1 MAGERLDAVTLLQ
14 SNALAKAYTLLL
26 TLNPLARTVGSGD
39 KAYFNTIRPTLTKDY
54 VKAMETQFG
63 AIKDAYNKAKT
74 IRNQVRSELVDTTT
88 GTRLFEQHEQ

>member
-1 MAGERLDAVTLLQ
+1 MDAVTLLQ
-14 SNALAKAYTLLL
+14 SNALAKAYTLLI
-26 TLNPLARTVGSGD
+26 TLIPLARAVGSGD
-39 KAYFNTIRPTLTKDY
+39 KASFNTIRPTLTKDY

-63 AIKDAYNKAKT
+63 AIKDAYSYNEAKT

>member
-14 SNALAKAYTLLL
+14 SNALAKAYTLLI
-26 TLNPLARTVGSGD
+26 TLIPLARAVGSRD
-39 KAYFNTIRPTLTKDY
+39 KASFNTIRPTLTKDY

-63 AIKDAYNKAKT
+63 AIKDAYNEAKT

-88 GTRLFEQHEQ
+88 GTRLFEQHEK